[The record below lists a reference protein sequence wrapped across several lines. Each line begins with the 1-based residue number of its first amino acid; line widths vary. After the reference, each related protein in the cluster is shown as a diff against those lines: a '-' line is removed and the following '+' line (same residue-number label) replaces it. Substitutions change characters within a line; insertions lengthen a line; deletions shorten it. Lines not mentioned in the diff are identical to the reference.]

1 MKIGIAFA
9 NIAGFGTGEGA
20 AELASA
26 AEAAG
31 VESLWTV
38 EHVIFP
44 NGYQSAYPY
53 DDSGRM
59 PMTPRHASDR
69 PTDLAHLGG
78 RPDLD
83 HPTGHGDP
91 HPPRA
96 QPGGPGQGGGHP

>member
-38 EHVIFP
+38 EHVIFTATSLGLAGP
-44 NGYQSAYPY
+44 ILPVGTGGMRTS
-53 DDSGRM
+53 R
-59 PMTPRHASDR
+59 
-69 PTDLAHLGG
+69 TDA
-78 RPDLD
+78 
-83 HPTGHGDP
+83 
-91 HPPRA
+91 
-96 QPGGPGQGGGHP
+96 